1 MSFFLSSVIE
11 NVFFSFLCLPV
22 WYKHVQAMNMVSAN
36 HIARDA
42 KSCTKLG
49 VQILKLHV
57 TTEALGFWGTA
68 YLHGKALQGLLLAL
82 CAWPPTSLTLH
93 IHFFFSCCW
102 LKYHPLFHYHAL
114 PLIFLSFC
122 FLLVASFSF
131 LFILFFIIFLFFLIP
146 RKSGSRWT
154 NAQ

>member
-1 MSFFLSSVIE
+1 
-11 NVFFSFLCLPV
+11 
-22 WYKHVQAMNMVSAN
+22 MNMVSAN

-93 IHFFFSCCW
+93 IHFFFFPAAGLNITLCS
-102 LKYHPLFHYHAL
+102 
-114 PLIFLSFC
+114 IIM
-122 FLLVASFSF
+122 AS
-131 LFILFFIIFLFFLIP
+131 L
-146 RKSGSRWT
+146 
-154 NAQ
+154 